1 MKKITAGRKGLI
13 TVAVMIILSLIFFY
27 GLKQPID
34 SPYQDIL
41 YAAYAIGILWSLID
55 FSRTAT
61 GTTKFN
67 EYFAE
72 GFKTFIMVTFLM
84 VIYTLTI
91 YLCNPQIKESK
102 LALNNQM
109 LLQEGN
115 YTPAEIAANAEKLKS
130 IFIPMT
136 LAVYTFIYLVLGAL
150 ITAISSAVI
159 GQMKKK

>member
-34 SPYQDIL
+34 SSYQNII
-41 YAAYAIGILWSLID
+41 YAVYTVGILWSLID
-55 FSRTAT
+55 FSRTTTNA
-61 GTTKFN
+61 TKFN
-67 EYFAE
+67 EYFSE

-84 VIYTLTI
+84 VIYTLII
-91 YLCNPQIKESK
+91 YLCNPQIKEAK

>member
-13 TVAVMIILSLIFFY
+13 TVIVMIMLSLFFFY

-34 SPYQDIL
+34 SPYQNIIYIV
-41 YAAYAIGILWSLID
+41 YAAGILWALLD
-55 FSRTAT
+55 FSRTT
-61 GTTKFN
+61 TKTTKFN
-67 EYFAE
+67 EYFSE

-136 LAVYTFIYLVLGAL
+136 LAVYTFIYLVIGAL
-150 ITAISSAVI
+150 ITAITSAAI

>member
-13 TVAVMIILSLIFFY
+13 TAAIMIILSLIFFY

-34 SPYQDIL
+34 SSYQNII
-41 YAAYAIGILWSLID
+41 YIVYAIGILWSLID
-55 FSRTAT
+55 FSSTTT
-61 GTTKFN
+61 GATKFN
-67 EYFAE
+67 EYFSE

-84 VIYTLTI
+84 VIYTLII
-91 YLCNPQIKESK
+91 YLCNPQIKEAK

-150 ITAISSAVI
+150 ITAISSAFI

>member
-13 TVAVMIILSLIFFY
+13 TAAIMIILSLIFFY

-34 SPYQDIL
+34 SPYQNIIYIV
-41 YAAYAIGILWSLID
+41 YAVGILWSLID
-55 FSRTAT
+55 FSRTTTNA
-61 GTTKFN
+61 TKFN
-67 EYFAE
+67 EYFSE
-72 GFKTFIMVTFLM
+72 GFKTFIMITFLM

-91 YLCNPQIKESK
+91 YLCNPQIKEAK

-136 LAVYTFIYLVLGAL
+136 LAVYTFMYLVLGAL
-150 ITAISSAVI
+150 ITAISSGVI